1 MNMIRQLPDTLVVT
15 ILLSWIEL
23 EDLGR
28 LDAALCNRLERSNY
42 ITLVRRPIFVLR
54 TSHGQCHSDEGNQRM
69 DLIIMWLT
77 KRQISSAEL
86 TVTTTFP
93 DTRNS
98 WLLYLRGHGTHVRK
112 INIQG
117 DPATEKVVNFE
128 KLFRELCENCPHVE
142 ALHCQAGLSEACQE
156 LIALY
161 WKHLTHLT
169 TETLE
174 MGTGLMAIA
183 ENCQSLVKIAF
194 ESHDLRHSLPVTFFN
209 VCSPQLQIFK
219 SNSVFLEPAH
229 YHAIAARCPLLR
241 ELTSGGHVDDG
252 ALFAVGAGCQHLEF
266 IRVPVLTSVTD
277 AGLTAVARNGALT
290 ALWVGS
296 QWVTDAGLRN
306 VTSCCSWLMTVDITG
321 CRQLTDTTLVALGQY
336 SHNLR
341 RLIVNCANMTHVGM
355 EAVAAGCPLLE
366 ELTAFKC
373 ERITP
378 ALEATAR
385 SCCHLRCLRITPA
398 VVLAEAVLALAECCP
413 RLETLEG
420 GAWTVCDAEIT
431 ALVRGQR

>member
-1 MNMIRQLPDTLVVT
+1 
-15 ILLSWIEL
+15 
-23 EDLGR
+23 
-28 LDAALCNRLERSNY
+28 
-42 ITLVRRPIFVLR
+42 
-54 TSHGQCHSDEGNQRM
+54 M
-69 DLIIMWLT
+69 DLIIRWLT

-93 DTRNS
+93 DTGNS

-128 KLFRELCENCPHVE
+128 KLFRELCENCPHVQ
-142 ALHCQAGLSEACQE
+142 ALHCQAGLTEACQE

-174 MGTGLMAIA
+174 MGTRLMAIA
-183 ENCQSLVKIAF
+183 KNCQSLVKIAF
-194 ESHDLRHSLPVTFFN
+194 ESRDLHHSLPVTFFK

-219 SNSVFLEPAH
+219 SNSVTLEPAH
-229 YHAIAARCPLLR
+229 YHAIAARCSLLR

-290 ALWVGS
+290 ELWVGS

-306 VTSCCSWLMTVDITG
+306 VTSSCPLLTTVDITG
-321 CRQLTDTTLVALGQY
+321 CRQLTDATLVALGQY

-341 RLIVNCANMTHVGM
+341 RLIVNCPNMTHVGM

-366 ELTAFKC
+366 ELTAFKSGG
-373 ERITP
+373 ITP
-378 ALEATAR
+378 ALQSIAR
-385 SCCHLRCLRITPA
+385 SCRHLRCLRVTPA

-420 GAWTVCDAEIT
+420 GAWTVRDAEIT
-431 ALVRGQR
+431 ALVRGCSALTGLDVSGTSITDVGLRAIRDYCRHLEYIELTERMYPRFEYDEKFFPPDVTVVLNGV